1 MSGMDSRWSRI
12 KNAAGHWD
20 GIETRQRRHVL
31 MMSLFSPFFR
41 HTFYSSLLFTAEPFI
56 AAAVVFH
63 VPRIKGRG
71 KSSSPV
77 IGNTDTAVID
87 NPPRIICKTYFFLL
101 LLHLG
106 VRRAGGKALG
116 SDRFFWIFFRTIGG
130 TFRRRPLAPGCLGCC
145 WAVNF
150 ILDEKLTSPTD
161 VRAYLRL
168 VFREAVL
175 K

>member
-1 MSGMDSRWSRI
+1 
-12 KNAAGHWD
+12 
-20 GIETRQRRHVL
+20 

-101 LLHLG
+101 LHLG
-106 VRRAGGKALG
+106 VRRAGGKVLG
-116 SDRFFWIFFRTIGG
+116 SDSCFFFSDD
-130 TFRRRPLAPGCLGCC
+130 RRDVSETAAGSGLFGLLLGC
-145 WAVNF
+145 
-150 ILDEKLTSPTD
+150 
-161 VRAYLRL
+161 
-168 VFREAVL
+168 
-175 K
+175 

>member
-1 MSGMDSRWSRI
+1 MRR
-12 KNAAGHWD
+12 
-20 GIETRQRRHVL
+20 RRRHAL

-41 HTFYSSLLFTAEPFI
+41 RTFYSSLLFTAEPFI

-101 LLHLG
+101 LLRLG
-106 VRRAGGKALG
+106 VRRADGKALG
-116 SDRFFWIFFRTIGG
+116 SDRFFFVFFVFRTTAGRFG
-130 TFRRRPLAPGCLGCC
+130 DGRWLRAVWCC
-145 WAVNF
+145 CCAVNF
-150 ILDEKLTSPTD
+150 ILDGN
-161 VRAYLRL
+161 LRL
-168 VFREAVL
+168 PHRCASIFTL
-175 K
+175 CFP